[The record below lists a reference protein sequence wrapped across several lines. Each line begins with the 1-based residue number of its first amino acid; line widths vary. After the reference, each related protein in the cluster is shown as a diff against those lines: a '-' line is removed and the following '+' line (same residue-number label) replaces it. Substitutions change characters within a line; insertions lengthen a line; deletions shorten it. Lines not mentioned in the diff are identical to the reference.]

1 MTSAQPSGRG
11 VMRSPR
17 GGVKNSTC
25 AVLTA
30 TRSNSVS
37 KAGMKMVTSKSCGAR
52 ASGSPWGCSPP
63 SSPPLCGGVMT
74 RAGEVDLDKLSQAD
88 ATHLRE
94 LVAAAGFF
102 SLPPEIRKRAPAS
115 WDFVHELTVRDAGK
129 THTVCFHLDAV
140 PATLRALC
148 DEVIAQAQGGLNDL
162 RPT

>member
-1 MTSAQPSGRG
+1 MKTERRNEQEALSSRRPQRPSRTRVCSRPLPAAGKAL
-11 VMRSPR
+11 RS
-17 GGVKNSTC
+17 
-25 AVLTA
+25 
-30 TRSNSVS
+30 
-37 KAGMKMVTSKSCGAR
+37 MKDPGN
-52 ASGSPWGCSPP
+52 P
-63 SSPPLCGGVMT
+63 SIIW
-74 RAGEVDLDKLSQAD
+74 AGEVDLDKLSQAD
-88 ATHLRE
+88 ATRLRE